1 VSLAHS
7 IAPGLAELGVMLP
20 YTPLHH
26 VLLADLGRPLV
37 MTSGNLSDEPIAMDN
52 AEALARLAS
61 LADGF
66 LLHDRGIYSRYDD
79 SVVRV
84 VAGDTE
90 MVRRSRGY
98 APFPL
103 RLPSATSLQVF
114 AAGPE
119 QKNTFCL
126 TKGAYAFVSQHV
138 GDMENAETLEQ
149 YESSLALYRRM
160 FRIEPELVAYDLH
173 PEYLST
179 KFALSLGLPTEG
191 VQHHHAHVVAVAA
204 EHGVRDPVVGIAFDG
219 TGYGSDGTIWGGEVL
234 ISTWRDFERFAHLK
248 AVPMPGGAAAVRR
261 PARMALG
268 LLSGLDR
275 GLLDHPG
282 LIHLH
287 SGLATDELTTI
298 LAMADQGINSP
309 LTSSMG
315 RLFDSVAAITGI
327 RSDALYEGQPAIEL
341 EAAADPGEAGSYHF
355 DLSGPSTVVID
366 PLPVIA
372 ALLEDLAA
380 GVSVSAVSARFH
392 NGVVAMTVEV
402 ATRAA
407 KKSGVR
413 HVVLSGGV
421 MMNRLLLA
429 GIVRGIEAAGLTPLL
444 PRALPV
450 NDGAVSFGQAVVALA
465 RRDAV

>member
-1 VSLAHS
+1 
-7 IAPGLAELGVMLP
+7 
-20 YTPLHH
+20 
-26 VLLADLGRPLV
+26 
-37 MTSGNLSDEPIAMDN
+37 
-52 AEALARLAS
+52 
-61 LADGF
+61 
-66 LLHDRGIYSRYDD
+66 
-79 SVVRV
+79 
-84 VAGDTE
+84 
-90 MVRRSRGY
+90 
-98 APFPL
+98 
-103 RLPSATSLQVF
+103 
-114 AAGPE
+114 
-119 QKNTFCL
+119 
-126 TKGAYAFVSQHV
+126 
-138 GDMENAETLEQ
+138 
-149 YESSLALYRRM
+149 
-160 FRIEPELVAYDLH
+160 
-173 PEYLST
+173 
-179 KFALSLGLPTEG
+179 
-191 VQHHHAHVVAVAA
+191 
-204 EHGVRDPVVGIAFDG
+204 VVGIAFDG